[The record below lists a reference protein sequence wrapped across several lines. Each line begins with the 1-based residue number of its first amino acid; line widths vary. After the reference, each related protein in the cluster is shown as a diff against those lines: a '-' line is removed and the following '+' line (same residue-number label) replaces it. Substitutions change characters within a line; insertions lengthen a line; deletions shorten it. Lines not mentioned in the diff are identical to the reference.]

1 MLKIIMPLIFVSIA
15 LGSDTNFFREECN
28 FLSDKFSI
36 YVAPIELVKVE
47 EQAWEIR
54 EYNRNIKIA
63 SACIKCSA
71 YTTLSVFALFKLHSL
86 GMYSYNNLKEVDFKG
101 IPEKAESAV
110 KAAPEKFL
118 SWFKSK
124 PISEVVAAT
133 AEPLTNIVDEAS
145 KKATIGNEETW
156 TEFNSKG
163 VWSDLNPGVGPL
175 RKNFLE
181 LNSKITKL
189 ESKIVQV
196 ESTLAN
202 TNGAQEAGAKEIISL
217 TEEIKKLKIA
227 NSFLRKLGFAL
238 APTLMISS
246 GKFISNLFNL
256 KDIAWATSGLDSRID
271 NLLKS
276 AVNLNPESVVFNTNK
291 NTDKL
296 SLLRGI
302 AEARKVIAVKEETN
316 VFGFVFQQSLNKVVK
331 CLELLAS
338 TLIAMDYRTEAFS
351 VISIAD
357 RTINN
362 VNNADS
368 NKFDFLAEVV
378 ALEASISSVIS
389 TLS

>member
-1 MLKIIMPLIFVSIA
+1 MPLIFVSIA